1 MHINTHTIISLFT
14 GAVVVNVPTP
24 MDAIF
29 STSMILGATIFI
41 IKGIIGALISAG
53 INKFVDYIKN
63 KNKSN

>member
-24 MDAIF
+24 IDAIF
-29 STSMILGATIFI
+29 STSMILGAAIFI
-41 IKGIIGALISAG
+41 TKGIIGALISVG
-53 INKFVDYIKN
+53 INKYVDYKKS

>member
-29 STSMILGATIFI
+29 STDMIIGATIFI
-41 IKGIIGALISAG
+41 SKGIIGALISVG
-53 INKFVDYIKN
+53 INKYVDYKKN
-63 KNKSN
+63 KNTSN